1 MGVRG
6 LIFSGLILALISLG
20 SGWAGE
26 RAPLTA
32 EQKEVASAARRY
44 LEAEVKQ
51 DYKAVFKSLYPGSD
65 YCRANGFQAYM
76 TEARSSSVRIA
87 SYKIL
92 NVRVAPENPEKEKY
106 PNLEG
111 FARVEVDVTI
121 RYRDSGQKSLVNY
134 DFPFVKE
141 GGRWYKL

>member
-1 MGVRG
+1 VRG
-6 LIFSGLILALISLG
+6 LIFSGLILALISQG
-20 SGWAGE
+20 AGWAGE
-26 RAPLTA
+26 QAPLTVD
-32 EQKEVASAARRY
+32 QKEVASAAKRY
-44 LEAEVKQ
+44 LDAEVKQ

-65 YCRANGFQAYM
+65 YCRANGFQAYVA
-76 TEARSSSVRIA
+76 EARSSSVRIA
-87 SYKIL
+87 SYTIL
-92 NVRVAPENPEKEKY
+92 NIRLIPENPEKEKY

-121 RYRDSGQKSLVNY
+121 RYRDSGKKSLVNY